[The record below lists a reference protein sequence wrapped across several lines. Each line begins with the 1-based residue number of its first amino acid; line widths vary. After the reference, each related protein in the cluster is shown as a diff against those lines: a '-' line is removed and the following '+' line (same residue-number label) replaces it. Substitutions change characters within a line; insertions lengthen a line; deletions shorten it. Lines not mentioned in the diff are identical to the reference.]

1 MKIRQGKKSP
11 ESNTERYALLCMKH
25 GAERKRCSSK
35 GCTNKVV
42 RKLYVCEARAKIN
55 YAAVSGAQI
64 WLSKEECASGMW
76 QKSNG
81 AGETN
86 ENSLKEACGD
96 AKVSYAAKTD
106 EQICK
111 YG

>member
-1 MKIRQGKKSP
+1 MGQSAKDAAAKDVQI
-11 ESNTERYALLCMKH
+11 
-25 GAERKRCSSK
+25 
-35 GCTNKVV
+35 
-42 RKLYVCEARAKIN
+42 KLYVYKFYCEARAKIN